1 MKSSLSTFI
10 LCILG
15 RIVSSRG
22 GGASMHGRGSKA
34 LAACT
39 AGATRT
45 AATRCVRCDSN
56 GDDAC
61 RIGEDRGL
69 LGEDTAMTALSLVIV
84 AVLSWCGR
92 DGCEK

>member
-1 MKSSLSTFI
+1 MHIRTHRQLE
-10 LCILG
+10 
-15 RIVSSRG
+15 G
-22 GGASMHGRGSKA
+22 GGIASMHGRGSKA

-45 AATRCVRCDSN
+45 AATRCVRRDSN

-61 RIGEDRGL
+61 RIGEGRGL
-69 LGEDTAMTALSLVIV
+69 LGEDTAMTALPLVIV

-92 DGCEK
+92 VWL